1 MARPPKRG
9 IEYFS
14 LDCDYAGDEKMEFIT
29 ALFDLD
35 GEAVIIKIWCQIY
48 KEHGYY
54 MHWDNDKAIIFTKK
68 LASRCCN
75 LDKVKLVVDEAITRG
90 IFDKAKYKEYGILTS
105 KRIQKQY
112 LSATKERTE
121 IELIEEYLLLEKEE
135 LNSNVAFKNIFPP
148 KNPVNPPRN
157 SKNPHDNTQ
166 SKVKKSKVKKSKENI
181 GSGEPEMYV
190 DNPDLNLALCAF
202 SEYRTKIK
210 KPLTDYGMQLIISKL
225 NTYTSDVKTQIKI
238 INQSIERGWQGVF
251 PLANGDRHQETDI
264 EMKVQEIQRLEAE
277 WNGQRSD

>member
-1 MARPPKRG
+1 MARPQKRG

-68 LASRCCN
+68 LASRCCS
-75 LDKVKLVVDEAITRG
+75 LDKVKSVVDEAITRG

-135 LNSNVAFKNIFPP
+135 LNSNVTLKTISPP
-148 KNPVNPPRN
+148 NNPVNPPEN
-157 SKNPHDNTQ
+157 SKKPPDNTQ
-166 SKVKKSKVKKSKENI
+166 SKVKKSKVNKRIKEI
-181 GSGEPEMYV
+181 GSGEPVWCDE
-190 DNPDLNLALCAF
+190 NPDLNIALCAF
-202 SEYRTKIK
+202 AEHRKKIR

-225 NTYTSDVKTQIKI
+225 NTYTSDVKTQIEI
-238 INQSIERGWQGVF
+238 INQSIERGWQSVF
-251 PLANGDRHQETDI
+251 PLSNGGRHQETDSEMTI
-264 EMKVQEIQRLEAE
+264 EEIQRLEAE
-277 WNGQRSD
+277 WSGRKTT